1 MTTLVTLEPF
11 INDCTNILKT
21 RFDEFAKAAE
31 TIDLPHWLQ
40 CYAFDVIGNIT
51 VSERQAFFLEVTNV
65 QTSLANASVSSTKE
79 KTSTVSWPR

>member
-11 INDCTNILKT
+11 INDCTDILRT

-51 VSERQAFFLEVTNV
+51 VSGR
-65 QTSLANASVSSTKE
+65 
-79 KTSTVSWPR
+79 

>member
-1 MTTLVTLEPF
+1 MHDNIFVDPNIERHAANRRKISGAYSMTTLVTLEPF
-11 INDCTNILKT
+11 INDCTDILRT

-51 VSERQAFFLEVTNV
+51 VSGR
-65 QTSLANASVSSTKE
+65 
-79 KTSTVSWPR
+79 

>member
-1 MTTLVTLEPF
+1 VHDNIFVDPNIERHAANRRKISGAYSMTTLVTLEPF
-11 INDCTNILKT
+11 INDCTDILRT

-51 VSERQAFFLEVTNV
+51 VSGR
-65 QTSLANASVSSTKE
+65 
-79 KTSTVSWPR
+79 